1 MRDPPFTK
9 LDLLACRNLLIYLT
23 QELQRK
29 LVPMFHYALRPGGV
43 LFLGSAET
51 IGEFGHL
58 FEELPGKRRLYR
70 RREAAA
76 GESVEF
82 PSSFSAT
89 PPRLSEP
96 PLAAPETV
104 SKGPNLQVA
113 VEQALAARF
122 APAAVLSTPKGDV
135 LYVNGRTGRYLEPP
149 AGKANW
155 NVFAMARDGLRP
167 VLGSAFHDALATQA
181 RVVAP
186 GLEVETDG
194 GRYAVDV
201 AVEPLSAPTRLRGSV
216 LITFSEV
223 KPPSAANIERGAN
236 RKGKPATDVLRLEQ
250 ELRRARTELT
260 VTQQE
265 MQASEQELRS
275 MNEELQS
282 TNEELQSTNE
292 ELTTS
297 QEEVQ
302 SMNEELSTLNDEL
315 QAKVDELSRTG
326 NDMKNLLDS
335 TEIAVVFLDE
345 ALNVRRFTPKAAT
358 LIKLIA
364 GDVGRPLADLATNL
378 DYPALHDDALDV
390 LRTLV
395 FKETRVKSRDG
406 SAFSVRIMPYRT
418 TDNRIDGVVITFTKL
433 LLLEPSMKGAGIDR

>member
-1 MRDPPFTK
+1 
-9 LDLLACRNLLIYLT
+9 
-23 QELQRK
+23 
-29 LVPMFHYALRPGGV
+29 V
-43 LFLGSAET
+43 
-51 IGEFGHL
+51 
-58 FEELPGKRRLYR
+58 
-70 RREAAA
+70 
-76 GESVEF
+76 
-82 PSSFSAT
+82 
-89 PPRLSEP
+89 
-96 PLAAPETV
+96 
-104 SKGPNLQVA
+104 
-113 VEQALAARF
+113 
-122 APAAVLSTPKGDV
+122 
-135 LYVNGRTGRYLEPP
+135 
-149 AGKANW
+149 
-155 NVFAMARDGLRP
+155 
-167 VLGSAFHDALATQA
+167 FHDALAAQA

-186 GLEVETDG
+186 GLELETDG
-194 GRYAVDV
+194 TRYVVDV
-201 AVEPLSAPTRLRGSV
+201 AVEPLSAPTVLRGSV

-223 KPPSAANIERGAN
+223 KPRLAAKVERGAN
-236 RKGKPATDVLRLEQ
+236 RKGTPATDVLRLEQ

-315 QAKVDELSRTG
+315 QAKVNELSRTG

-358 LIKLIA
+358 LIKLIS

-378 DYPALHDDALDV
+378 DYPALHDDALEV

-395 FKETRVKSRDG
+395 FKETRVTSRDG

-418 TDNRIDGVVITFTKL
+418 SDNRIDGVVITFTKL
-433 LLLEPSMKGAGIDR
+433 LLLGPSMKGSGIDR